1 MTPTLYN
8 SYYAKDD
15 PNWTSTICEQAVPVV
30 TYATMALGPAS
41 PAEEDQ
47 AKALIKCLAPSSA
60 ISLIMSECPSPRSI
74 ISSALRAWPMAVSA
88 TNRSSSCFDCAS
100 VDRSSAGG
108 SGMVRTSLMRASAKR
123 ASRSHR
129 STKPSEPLF
138 HGIANEDQGADR
150 RFPRFFENMTQ
161 NFFDLGL
168 AGADPDLAHK
178 RGQALSARHEARCLT
193 FGKSPVINKLNIEA
207 AMCGRR
213 REHASLHA
221 LRNVPGG
228 LSAYRGIEGKN
239 EPAPT
244 SLGRHGQF
252 RRSFEKTLDIRLGAG
267 LWHDDRAF
275 VPLADP
281 LGSSRVELSRHL

>member
-1 MTPTLYN
+1 
-8 SYYAKDD
+8 
-15 PNWTSTICEQAVPVV
+15 
-30 TYATMALGPAS
+30 
-41 PAEEDQ
+41 
-47 AKALIKCLAPSSA
+47 
-60 ISLIMSECPSPRSI
+60 
-74 ISSALRAWPMAVSA
+74 
-88 TNRSSSCFDCAS
+88 
-100 VDRSSAGG
+100 
-108 SGMVRTSLMRASAKR
+108 MRASAKR

-275 VPLADP
+275 VPWLTHLAPRALSFPDIYKSCF
-281 LGSSRVELSRHL
+281 LGAAQCLGGNFPSAASPIGPRGRDARTI